1 MPLPVQPRGDALRF
15 AVWVKP
21 RAARSRIV
29 GLREDALEVA
39 VAAPPVDGA
48 ANEELRKTLAGAL
61 AVPKSAV
68 CVVSGQTGRNKL
80 VEVTGMS
87 PEALQSALAPWLC

>member
-1 MPLPVQPRGDALRF
+1 MTLPVQPRGDALRF

-21 RAARSRIV
+21 RAAQSRIV
-29 GLREDALEVA
+29 GLREGALEVA

-48 ANEELRKTLAGAL
+48 ANEELRKTLARAL

-68 CVVSGQTGRNKL
+68 SVVGGQTGRNKL
-80 VEVTGMS
+80 VEVAGLTAES
-87 PEALQSALAPWLC
+87 LQSALAPWLC